1 LLYFFRVIP
10 STVLKYVDIFGVEY
24 GWGESGWISLYKFY
38 SSMLANYQRTDTKM
52 KVVGTLQAAGDSFM
66 AYKMGKGKNSKLLQ
80 ELKEK
85 YNN

>member
-1 LLYFFRVIP
+1 MSIITLRNPVTVYV
-10 STVLKYVDIFGVEY
+10 STVALSTGKT
-24 GWGESGWISLYKFY
+24 GWISLYKYY